1 MKKLLKSG
9 ICGSMNSARV
19 HCSWL
24 TWSNSAAGGKKENQK
39 TQSRIQRKMLN
50 PNGHIM
56 CKTSLYINIT
66 QKGFLNVMGVEE
78 GDLEVGQA
86 KKLYEFEHGIDMV
99 LCW

>member
-1 MKKLLKSG
+1 
-9 ICGSMNSARV
+9 
-19 HCSWL
+19 
-24 TWSNSAAGGKKENQK
+24 
-39 TQSRIQRKMLN
+39 
-50 PNGHIM
+50 M

-78 GDLEVGQA
+78 GDLEVRQA